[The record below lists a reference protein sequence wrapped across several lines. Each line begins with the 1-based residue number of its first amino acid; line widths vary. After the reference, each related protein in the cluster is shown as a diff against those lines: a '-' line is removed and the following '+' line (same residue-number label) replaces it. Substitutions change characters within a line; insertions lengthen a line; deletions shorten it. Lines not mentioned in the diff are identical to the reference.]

1 MKLLPYI
8 LFENYIYILALE
20 MATQGTST
28 VPIVSAHFRSLLTEQ
43 SPHRAGAPCGD
54 YAESLV
60 LKSNQTLL
68 KVDQPQPNYTNKGQ

>member
-1 MKLLPYI
+1 MTVSQCCRMKLLPYI

-28 VPIVSAHFRSLLTEQ
+28 VPIVSAHFRSLVLLTEQ

-54 YAESLV
+54 YATS
-60 LKSNQTLL
+60 SNQIKL
-68 KVDQPQPNYTNKGQ
+68 Y